1 MTERSTD
8 ATETP
13 PRRLV
18 IVALDAEGVDAAS
31 DRVLAE
37 RAAQVVRHT
46 LVVGGGKIGD
56 ARGLVLEGV
65 TLVDFLAAMGA
76 SVSVR

>member
-1 MTERSTD
+1 VTERSTD
-8 ATETP
+8 AIETP

-18 IVALDAEGVDAAS
+18 IVALDADGVDAAL
-31 DRVLAE
+31 DRALAE

-46 LVVGGGKIGD
+46 LVIGGGRIGD

-65 TLVDFLAAMGA
+65 TLADFLASMGA
-76 SVSVR
+76 SVGVR

>member
-1 MTERSTD
+1 MTARLID

-18 IVALDAEGVDAAS
+18 IVALDADGVDAAL
-31 DRVLAE
+31 DRALAE

-46 LVVGGGKIGD
+46 LVVGGGRIGD

>member
-8 ATETP
+8 RSETP

-18 IVALDAEGVDAAS
+18 IVALDAEGADAAH
-31 DRVLAE
+31 DRALAE

-46 LVVGGGKIGD
+46 VVVGGARIGD

-65 TLVDFLAAMGA
+65 TLVDFLAALAA
-76 SVSVR
+76 SRGG

>member
-1 MTERSTD
+1 M
-8 ATETP
+8 
-13 PRRLV
+13 
-18 IVALDAEGVDAAS
+18 ALDAEGVDSAR

-37 RAAQVVRHT
+37 RAAQVVRHS
-46 LVVGGGKIGD
+46 VVIGGGKIGD

>member
-8 ATETP
+8 KSETP

-18 IVALDAEGVDAAS
+18 IVALDAEGVDAAR
-31 DRVLAE
+31 DRALAE
-37 RAAQVVRHT
+37 RAAQVVRHS
-46 LVVGGGKIGD
+46 VVIGGGHIGE

-65 TLVDFLAAMGA
+65 TLADFLAALAA
-76 SVSVR
+76 SRGD